1 MTTVPYVDRRDA
13 GQKLTLLLKA
23 FEGDSDVLV
32 LALPR
37 GGVVVGYE
45 IARELHLLFDIVV
58 ARKIG
63 FPGNSEFAIGAITED
78 GEGVFDSAVIRA
90 YRISSDYLEEEK
102 EKEQREIFRRL
113 QLYRGDRS
121 PLVITGKKVILVDDG
136 IATGATIRA
145 AIQWVKRKAA
155 RSLVVAV
162 PVASRESL
170 EMIETDVDRVICP
183 YVPEDFQA
191 VGNFYEHFSQVSDEE
206 VVEFFRNSLGSAGTR
221 TQNQ

>member
-13 GQKLTLLLKA
+13 GQKLALLLKE
-23 FEGDSDVLV
+23 FEGDSDALV

-45 IARELHLLFDIVV
+45 VARELHLPFDIVV

-63 FPGNSEFAIGAITED
+63 FPGNPEFAIGAITED
-78 GEGVFDSAVIRA
+78 GEGVFDSVIIRA
-90 YRISSDYLEEEK
+90 YHISSDYLRQEREK
-102 EKEQREIFRRL
+102 QQDEIFRRL
-113 QLYRGDRS
+113 KLYRGNRT
-121 PLVITGKKVILVDDG
+121 PLVITGKKIILVDDG
-136 IATGATIRA
+136 IATGSTIRA

-170 EMIETDVDRVICP
+170 EIIETDVDRVICP
-183 YVPEDFQA
+183 YVPENFQA
-191 VGNFYEHFSQVSDEE
+191 VGNFYEHFSQVSDED
-206 VVEFFRNSLGSAGTR
+206 VVELFGSAGTR